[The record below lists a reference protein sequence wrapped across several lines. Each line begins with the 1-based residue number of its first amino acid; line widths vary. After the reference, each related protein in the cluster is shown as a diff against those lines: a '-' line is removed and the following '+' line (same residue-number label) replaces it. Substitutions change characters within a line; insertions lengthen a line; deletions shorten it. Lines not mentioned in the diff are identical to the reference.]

1 MTKTKYGQYVIQH
14 PINYKGDW
22 GAEVWYTGENDYKN
36 NFTELFI
43 RVTRDMVMEE
53 YSHAHD
59 FDMYVW
65 VLPLDPNNM
74 DDLGAEVE
82 MDFGPE
88 LEKHIVTSTASFY
101 VPKGLIHGPFMFRKV
116 TKPILFVHSMM
127 APKYYKT
134 EVFK

>member
-1 MTKTKYGQYVIQH
+1 MAKTKYGQYVIQH

-22 GAEVWYTGENDYKN
+22 GAEV
-36 NFTELFI
+36 
-43 RVTRDMVMEE
+43 
-53 YSHAHD
+53 
-59 FDMYVW
+59 
-65 VLPLDPNNM
+65 
-74 DDLGAEVE
+74 E
-82 MDFGPE
+82 MDFGTE

-116 TKPILFVHSMM
+116 TKPILFIHSMM